1 MNIIIVGGGYVGT
14 SLADLLLKSGCSVKV
29 IENRRNVYPKLLKE
43 LPEENVFFGSGT
55 DPAALE
61 EAGIADADVL
71 VAVTSADETNLVAS
85 TIAKYEFGV
94 PRVLA
99 RVNNP
104 SNAWMFNPGMGVDTT
119 INQASFM
126 AHLITEDIDMKHM
139 TTLLKLNRGDS
150 SIIQVKADAGPPAAG
165 KPIRDLSLPD
175 QSVIIA
181 IFRGESNIIPGGDTV
196 IEEGDTILAFMNES
210 ANPAFEKLF
219 NA

>member
-104 SNAWMFNPGMGVDTT
+104 SNAWMFNPGM
-119 INQASFM
+119 NR
-126 AHLITEDIDMKHM
+126 
-139 TTLLKLNRGDS
+139 LLR
-150 SIIQVKADAGPPAAG
+150 
-165 KPIRDLSLPD
+165 
-175 QSVIIA
+175 
-181 IFRGESNIIPGGDTV
+181 F
-196 IEEGDTILAFMNES
+196 
-210 ANPAFEKLF
+210 
-219 NA
+219 